1 MSPLILCSFCSR
13 WTSHAAHAQ
22 WPTHSGDVRGGG
34 FVSPTFKRG
43 RALLYIF
50 VYDVV
55 IITVARFMCIDLVRV
70 QVGVHGGM

>member
-1 MSPLILCSFCSR
+1 MSALIMQILCSFCSW
-13 WTSHAAHAQ
+13 WTGDAAHAQ

-34 FVSPTFKRG
+34 FVKHG

-55 IITVARFMCIDLVRV
+55 IIAVAQFMCNDLVHV
-70 QVGVHGGM
+70 QVGVHGGV